1 MFQPVAQSNQS
12 RPRGTT
18 SQVTAVLEL
27 VGVSKQFGTLTVLDS
42 LSVCVERGSA
52 LGVVGPN
59 GAGKTTML
67 NILAGDLAPTHGKVL
82 FEGVDITA
90 VPSHQ
95 RSRKGIGRTSQIPRP
110 FEGLTV
116 YENVLVGA
124 TFGRDRQRINSAPSE
139 ACMNAL
145 ERVGMLSKSNVLAGR
160 LTLLE
165 RKRLE
170 MARALALEPS
180 VLLLDEIAGGL
191 TEMET
196 HELVETIKSIRT
208 SGVTLVWIEHIVHAL
223 LAVVDQLL
231 AIDYGRMLMCG
242 DPRTVM
248 SSPEVQTVYM
258 GAN

>member
-1 MFQPVAQSNQS
+1 M
-12 RPRGTT
+12 TEL
-18 SQVTAVLEL
+18 LEL
-27 VGVSKQFGTLTVLDS
+27 VGVSKQFGTLTVLENLNVAIKS
-42 LSVCVERGSA
+42 GSA

-67 NILAGDLAPTHGKVL
+67 NILAGDLAPSSGSVL
-82 FEGVDITA
+82 FEGADVTS

-116 YENVLVGA
+116 YENILVGA
-124 TFGRDRQRINSAPSE
+124 TFGRGKLRKSKSINQ
-139 ACMNAL
+139 ACSFAL
-145 ERVGMLSKSNVLAGR
+145 ETTGMTSKANVVAGQ

-170 MARALALEPS
+170 LARALAIEPS

-191 TEMET
+191 TEMEV
-196 HELVETIKSIRT
+196 HDLVVTIKLIRAT
-208 SGVTLVWIEHIVHAL
+208 GITLIWIEHIVHAL
-223 LAVVDQLL
+223 LEVVDQLL

-242 DPRTVM
+242 EPKSVM
-248 SSPEVQTVYM
+248 ASPEVQSIYL
-258 GAN
+258 GNE

>member
-1 MFQPVAQSNQS
+1 M
-12 RPRGTT
+12 TEL
-18 SQVTAVLEL
+18 LEL
-27 VGVSKQFGTLTVLDS
+27 VGVSKQFGTLTVLENLNVAIKS
-42 LSVCVERGSA
+42 GSA

-67 NILAGDLAPTHGKVL
+67 NILAGDLAPSSGSVL
-82 FEGVDITA
+82 FEGADVTS

-116 YENVLVGA
+116 YENILVGA
-124 TFGRDRQRINSAPSE
+124 TFGRGKLRKSKTINH
-139 ACMNAL
+139 ACGFAL
-145 ERVGMLSKSNVLAGR
+145 ETTGMTSKANVVAGQ

-170 MARALALEPS
+170 LARALAIEPS

-191 TEMET
+191 TEMEV
-196 HELVETIKSIRT
+196 HDLVLTIKLIRAT
-208 SGVTLVWIEHIVHAL
+208 GITLIWIEHIVHAL
-223 LAVVDQLL
+223 LEVVDQLL

-242 DPRTVM
+242 EPKSVM
-248 SSPEVQTVYM
+248 ASPEVQSIYL
-258 GAN
+258 GNE

>member
-1 MFQPVAQSNQS
+1 M
-12 RPRGTT
+12 TEL
-18 SQVTAVLEL
+18 LEL
-27 VGVSKQFGTLTVLDS
+27 VGVSKQFGTLTVLENLNVAIKS
-42 LSVCVERGSA
+42 GSA

-67 NILAGDLAPTHGKVL
+67 NILAGDLAPSSGSVL
-82 FEGVDITA
+82 FEGADVTS

-116 YENVLVGA
+116 YENILVGA
-124 TFGRDRQRINSAPSE
+124 TFGRGKLRKSKSINQ
-139 ACMNAL
+139 ACSFAL
-145 ERVGMLSKSNVLAGR
+145 ETTGMTSKANVVAGQ

-170 MARALALEPS
+170 LARALAIEPS

-191 TEMET
+191 TEMEV
-196 HELVETIKSIRT
+196 HDLVLTIKLIRAT
-208 SGVTLVWIEHIVHAL
+208 GITLIWIEHIVHAL
-223 LAVVDQLL
+223 LEVVDQLL

-242 DPRTVM
+242 EPKSVM
-248 SSPEVQTVYM
+248 ASPEVQSIYL
-258 GAN
+258 GNE

>member
-1 MFQPVAQSNQS
+1 M
-12 RPRGTT
+12 TEL
-18 SQVTAVLEL
+18 LEL
-27 VGVSKQFGTLTVLDS
+27 VGVSKQFGTLTVLENLNVAIKS
-42 LSVCVERGSA
+42 GSA

-67 NILAGDLAPTHGKVL
+67 NILSGDQAPSNGSVL
-82 FEGVDITA
+82 FEGADVTS

-116 YENVLVGA
+116 YENILVGA
-124 TFGRDRQRINSAPSE
+124 TFGRGKSRKSKTINQ
-139 ACMNAL
+139 ACGFAL
-145 ERVGMLSKSNVLAGR
+145 ETTGMTSKANVVAGR

-170 MARALALEPS
+170 LARALAIEPS

-191 TEMET
+191 TEMEV
-196 HELVETIKSIRT
+196 HDLVATIKLIRAT
-208 SGVTLVWIEHIVHAL
+208 GITLIWIEHIVHAL
-223 LAVVDQLL
+223 LEVVDQLL

-242 DPRTVM
+242 EPKSVM
-248 SSPEVQTVYM
+248 ASPEVQSIYL
-258 GAN
+258 GNE

>member
-1 MFQPVAQSNQS
+1 M
-12 RPRGTT
+12 TEL
-18 SQVTAVLEL
+18 LEL
-27 VGVSKQFGTLTVLDS
+27 VGVSKQFGTLTVLENLNVAIKS
-42 LSVCVERGSA
+42 GSA

-67 NILAGDLAPTHGKVL
+67 NILAGDLAPSSGSVL
-82 FEGVDITA
+82 FEGADVTS

-116 YENVLVGA
+116 YENILVGA
-124 TFGRDRQRINSAPSE
+124 TFGRGKLRKSKTINH
-139 ACMNAL
+139 ACGFAL
-145 ERVGMLSKSNVLAGR
+145 ETTGMTAKANVVAGQ

-170 MARALALEPS
+170 LARALAIEPS

-191 TEMET
+191 TEMEV
-196 HELVETIKSIRT
+196 HDLVVTIKLIRAT
-208 SGVTLVWIEHIVHAL
+208 GITLIWIEHIVHAL
-223 LAVVDQLL
+223 LEVVDQLL

-242 DPRTVM
+242 DPKSVM
-248 SSPEVQTVYM
+248 ASPEVQSIYL
-258 GAN
+258 GNE

>member
-1 MFQPVAQSNQS
+1 M
-12 RPRGTT
+12 TEL
-18 SQVTAVLEL
+18 LEL
-27 VGVSKQFGTLTVLDS
+27 VGVSKQFGTLTVLENLTATIKS
-42 LSVCVERGSA
+42 GSA

-67 NILAGDLAPTHGKVL
+67 NILAGDLAPSSGSVL
-82 FEGVDITA
+82 FEGADVTS

-116 YENVLVGA
+116 YENILVGA
-124 TFGRDRQRINSAPSE
+124 TFGRGKLRKSKSINQ
-139 ACMNAL
+139 ACSFAL
-145 ERVGMLSKSNVLAGR
+145 ETTGMTSKANVVAGQ

-170 MARALALEPS
+170 LARALAIEPS

-191 TEMET
+191 TEMEV
-196 HELVETIKSIRT
+196 HDLVVTIKLIRAT
-208 SGVTLVWIEHIVHAL
+208 GITLIWIEHIVHAL
-223 LAVVDQLL
+223 LEVVDQLL

-242 DPRTVM
+242 DPKSVM
-248 SSPEVQTVYM
+248 ASPEVQSIYL
-258 GAN
+258 GNE

>member
-1 MFQPVAQSNQS
+1 M
-12 RPRGTT
+12 TEL
-18 SQVTAVLEL
+18 LEL
-27 VGVSKQFGTLTVLDS
+27 VGVSKQFGTLTVLENLNVAIKS
-42 LSVCVERGSA
+42 GSA

-67 NILAGDLAPTHGKVL
+67 NILAGDLAPSSGSVL
-82 FEGVDITA
+82 FEGADVTS

-116 YENVLVGA
+116 YENILVGA
-124 TFGRDRQRINSAPSE
+124 TFGRGKLRKSKSINQ
-139 ACMNAL
+139 ACSFAL
-145 ERVGMLSKSNVLAGR
+145 ETTGMTSKANVVAGQ

-170 MARALALEPS
+170 LARALAIEPS

-191 TEMET
+191 TEMEV
-196 HELVETIKSIRT
+196 HDLVATIKLIRT
-208 SGVTLVWIEHIVHAL
+208 TGITLIWIEHIVHAL
-223 LAVVDQLL
+223 LEVVDQLL

-242 DPRTVM
+242 DPKSVM
-248 SSPEVQTVYM
+248 ASPEVQSIYL
-258 GAN
+258 GNE

>member
-1 MFQPVAQSNQS
+1 MYLLAARSNRSLRKAETKQME
-12 RPRGTT
+12 
-18 SQVTAVLEL
+18 VVLEL

-42 LSVCVERGSA
+42 LNASVGRGAA

-67 NILAGDLAPTHGKVL
+67 NILAGDLAPTQGKVL
-82 FEGVDITA
+82 FNGSDITHM
-90 VPSHQ
+90 PSHERCQ
-95 RSRKGIGRTSQIPRP
+95 IGIGRTSQIPRP

-116 YENVLVGA
+116 FENVLVGA
-124 TFGRDRQRINSAPSE
+124 TFGRNKARITTTQHE

-145 ERVGMLSKSNVLAGR
+145 GRVGMTMKANVLAGQ

-170 MARALALEPS
+170 LGRALALEPS

-191 TEMET
+191 TELEVL
-196 HELVETIKSIRT
+196 ELVDTIMTIRK

-223 LAVVDQLL
+223 LKVVDQLL
-231 AIDYGRMLMCG
+231 AIDYGKMLMIG
-242 DPRTVM
+242 DPQEVM
-248 SSPEVQTVYM
+248 ASPAVQSVYM
-258 GAN
+258 GAQ

>member
-1 MFQPVAQSNQS
+1 M
-12 RPRGTT
+12 TEL
-18 SQVTAVLEL
+18 LEL
-27 VGVSKQFGTLTVLDS
+27 VGVSKQFGTLTVLENLNVAIKS
-42 LSVCVERGSA
+42 GSA

-67 NILAGDLAPTHGKVL
+67 NILAGDLAPSSGSVL
-82 FEGVDITA
+82 FEGADVTS

-124 TFGRDRQRINSAPSE
+124 TFGRGKLRK
-139 ACMNAL
+139 
-145 ERVGMLSKSNVLAGR
+145 SKSINQACGFALATTGMTAKANVVAGQ

-170 MARALALEPS
+170 LARALAIEPS

-191 TEMET
+191 TEMEV
-196 HELVETIKSIRT
+196 HDLVVTIKLIRAT
-208 SGVTLVWIEHIVHAL
+208 GITLIWIEHIVHAL
-223 LAVVDQLL
+223 LEVVDQLL

-242 DPRTVM
+242 DPKSVM
-248 SSPEVQTVYM
+248 ASHEVQSIYL
-258 GAN
+258 GNE

>member
-1 MFQPVAQSNQS
+1 M
-12 RPRGTT
+12 TEL
-18 SQVTAVLEL
+18 LEL
-27 VGVSKQFGTLTVLDS
+27 VGVSKQFGTLTVLENLNVAIKS
-42 LSVCVERGSA
+42 GSA

-67 NILAGDLAPTHGKVL
+67 NILSGDLAPSNGSVL
-82 FEGVDITA
+82 FEGADVTS

-116 YENVLVGA
+116 YENILVGA
-124 TFGRDRQRINSAPSE
+124 TFGRGKLRKSKSINQ
-139 ACMNAL
+139 ACSFAL
-145 ERVGMLSKSNVLAGR
+145 ETTGMTSKANVVAGQ

-170 MARALALEPS
+170 LARALAIEPS

-191 TEMET
+191 TEMEV
-196 HELVETIKSIRT
+196 HDLVATIKLIRT
-208 SGVTLVWIEHIVHAL
+208 TGITLIWIEHIVHAL
-223 LAVVDQLL
+223 LEVVDQLL

-242 DPRTVM
+242 DPKSVM
-248 SSPEVQTVYM
+248 ASPEVQSIYL
-258 GAN
+258 GNE

>member
-1 MFQPVAQSNQS
+1 M
-12 RPRGTT
+12 TEL
-18 SQVTAVLEL
+18 LEL
-27 VGVSKQFGTLTVLDS
+27 VGVSKQFGTLTVLENLNVAIKS
-42 LSVCVERGSA
+42 GSA

-67 NILAGDLAPTHGKVL
+67 NILAGDLAPSSGSVL
-82 FEGVDITA
+82 FEGADVTS

-116 YENVLVGA
+116 YENILVGA
-124 TFGRDRQRINSAPSE
+124 TFGRGKLRKSKSINQ
-139 ACMNAL
+139 ACSFAL
-145 ERVGMLSKSNVLAGR
+145 ETTGMTSKANVVAGQ

-170 MARALALEPS
+170 LARALAIEPS

-191 TEMET
+191 TEMEV
-196 HELVETIKSIRT
+196 HDLVATIKLIRAT
-208 SGVTLVWIEHIVHAL
+208 GITLIWIEHIVHAL
-223 LAVVDQLL
+223 LEVVDQLL

-242 DPRTVM
+242 DPKSVM
-248 SSPEVQTVYM
+248 ASPEVQSIYL
-258 GAN
+258 GNE

>member
-1 MFQPVAQSNQS
+1 MYLLAARSNRSLRKAETKQMEVA
-12 RPRGTT
+12 
-18 SQVTAVLEL
+18 LEL

-42 LSVCVERGSA
+42 LNASVGRGAA

-67 NILAGDLAPTHGKVL
+67 NILAGDLAPTQGKVL
-82 FEGVDITA
+82 FNGSDITHM
-90 VPSHQ
+90 PSHERCQ
-95 RSRKGIGRTSQIPRP
+95 IGIGRTSQIPRP

-116 YENVLVGA
+116 FENVLVGA
-124 TFGRDRQRINSAPSE
+124 TFGRNKARITTTQHE

-145 ERVGMLSKSNVLAGR
+145 ERVGMTMKANVLAGQ

-170 MARALALEPS
+170 LGRALALEPS

-191 TEMET
+191 TELEVL
-196 HELVETIKSIRT
+196 ELVDTIMTIRK

-223 LAVVDQLL
+223 LKVVDQLL
-231 AIDYGRMLMCG
+231 AIDYGKMLMIG
-242 DPRTVM
+242 DPQEVM
-248 SSPEVQTVYM
+248 SSPAVQSVYM
-258 GAN
+258 GAQ

>member
-1 MFQPVAQSNQS
+1 M
-12 RPRGTT
+12 TEL
-18 SQVTAVLEL
+18 LEL
-27 VGVSKQFGTLTVLDS
+27 VGVSKQFGTLTVLENLNVAIKS
-42 LSVCVERGSA
+42 GSA

-67 NILAGDLAPTHGKVL
+67 NILAGDLAPSSGSVL
-82 FEGVDITA
+82 FEGADVTS

-116 YENVLVGA
+116 YENILVGA
-124 TFGRDRQRINSAPSE
+124 TFGRGKLRKSKSINQ
-139 ACMNAL
+139 ACSFAL
-145 ERVGMLSKSNVLAGR
+145 ETTGMTSKANVVAGQ

-170 MARALALEPS
+170 LARALAIEPS

-191 TEMET
+191 TEMEV
-196 HELVETIKSIRT
+196 HDLVVTIKLIRAT
-208 SGVTLVWIEHIVHAL
+208 GITLIWIEHIVHAL
-223 LAVVDQLL
+223 LEVVDQLL

-242 DPRTVM
+242 DPKSVM
-248 SSPEVQTVYM
+248 ASPEVQSIYL
-258 GAN
+258 GNE

>member
-1 MFQPVAQSNQS
+1 MYLLAARSNRSLRKAETKQME
-12 RPRGTT
+12 
-18 SQVTAVLEL
+18 VVLEL

-42 LSVCVERGSA
+42 LNASVGRGAA

-67 NILAGDLAPTHGKVL
+67 NILAGDLAPTQGKVL
-82 FEGVDITA
+82 FNGSDITHM
-90 VPSHQ
+90 PSHERCQ
-95 RSRKGIGRTSQIPRP
+95 IGIGRTSQIPRP

-116 YENVLVGA
+116 FENVLVGA
-124 TFGRDRQRINSAPSE
+124 TFGRNKARITTTQPE

-145 ERVGMLSKSNVLAGR
+145 VRGGMTMKANVLAGQ

-170 MARALALEPS
+170 LGRALALEPS

-191 TEMET
+191 TELEVL
-196 HELVETIKSIRT
+196 ELVDTIMTIRK

-223 LAVVDQLL
+223 LKVVDQLL
-231 AIDYGRMLMCG
+231 AIDYGKMLMIG
-242 DPRTVM
+242 DPQEVM
-248 SSPEVQTVYM
+248 SSPAVQSVYM
-258 GAN
+258 GAQ